1 MNNNFK
7 LSIVVPI
14 FNEELNILELNKRLT
29 KALFAVENYE
39 VIFVD
44 DGSMDKTLSLIKKLS
59 EENSKIK
66 YLSFSRN
73 FGHQNALRAGFAYA
87 GGDCVVSMDGD
98 LQHPPELIPKLVEKW
113 QAGYKIVYTI
123 RKDSRKMSFLK
134 KRTANLFYAIMAKFS
149 DVNIPRGAADFR
161 LLDKEIVKIILKIE
175 ENTLFLRGLVAWLG
189 FEQFAI
195 EYAPE
200 ERFAGKTKYSLKK
213 MISFAITGITSFS
226 VKPLRLATVAGFA
239 IATLAFIYALY
250 ALFIKI
256 FTTEA
261 MSGWTSVLVSVLFLS
276 GIQLLTFGIM
286 GEYIGKLFMQ
296 AKGRPNYI
304 IKEKNCDQG
313 VVQKKK

>member
-7 LSIVVPI
+7 LSVVVPI
-14 FNEELNILELNKRLT
+14 FNEEPNILELNGRLT
-29 KALFAVENYE
+29 KALATMENYE

-44 DGSMDKTLSLIKKLS
+44 DGSKDKTLSLIKKLS
-59 EENSKIK
+59 AENEKIK

-73 FGHQNALRAGFAYA
+73 FGHQNALRAGLAYA
-87 GGDCVVSMDGD
+87 SGDCVVSMDGD

-113 QAGYKIVYTI
+113 QEGFKIVYTV
-123 RKDSRKMSFLK
+123 RQDSQKLSFFK
-134 KRTANLFYAIMAKFS
+134 KGTAKLFYALMAKLS

-161 LLDKEIVKIILKIE
+161 LLDRQIVEIILKIE
-175 ENTLFLRGLVAWLG
+175 ENTFFLRGLVAWLG
-189 FEQFAI
+189 FDQFAI

-226 VKPLRLATVAGFA
+226 VKPLRLATVAGFV
-239 IATLAFIYALY
+239 IAFLAFLYALY
-250 ALFIKI
+250 ALYIKI
-256 FTTEA
+256 FTDSA
-261 MSGWTSVLVSVLFLS
+261 LSGWTSVLVSVLFLS
-276 GIQLLTFGIM
+276 GIQLITFGIM

-304 IKEKNCDQG
+304 IKEKNCD
-313 VVQKKK
+313 

>member
-7 LSIVVPI
+7 LSVVVPI
-14 FNEELNILELNKRLT
+14 FNEEPNILELNGRLT
-29 KALFAVENYE
+29 KALATIENYE

-44 DGSMDKTLSLIKKLS
+44 DGSKDKTLSLIKKLS
-59 EENSKIK
+59 VENEKIK

-73 FGHQNALRAGFAYA
+73 FGHQNALRAGLAYA
-87 GGDCVVSMDGD
+87 SGDCVVSMDGD

-113 QAGYKIVYTI
+113 QEGFKIVYTV
-123 RKDSRKMSFLK
+123 RQDSQKLSFFK
-134 KRTANLFYAIMAKFS
+134 KGTAKLFYALMAKLS

-161 LLDKEIVKIILKIE
+161 LLDRQIVEIILKIE
-175 ENTLFLRGLVAWLG
+175 ENTFFLRGLVAWLG
-189 FEQFAI
+189 FDQFAI

-226 VKPLRLATVAGFA
+226 VKPLRLATVVGFV
-239 IATLAFIYALY
+239 IAFLAFLYAIYALY
-250 ALFIKI
+250 VKI
-256 FTTEA
+256 FTDSA
-261 MSGWTSVLVSVLFLS
+261 LSGWTSVLVSVLFLS
-276 GIQLLTFGIM
+276 GIQLITFGIM

-304 IKEKNCDQG
+304 IKEKNCD
-313 VVQKKK
+313 

>member
-7 LSIVVPI
+7 LSVVVPI
-14 FNEELNILELNKRLT
+14 FNEEPNILELNGRLT
-29 KALFAVENYE
+29 KALATIENYE

-44 DGSMDKTLSLIKKLS
+44 DGSKDKTLSLIKKLS
-59 EENSKIK
+59 AENEKIK

-73 FGHQNALRAGFAYA
+73 FGHQNALRAGLAYA
-87 GGDCVVSMDGD
+87 SGDCVVSMDGD

-113 QAGYKIVYTI
+113 QEGFKIVYTV
-123 RKDSRKMSFLK
+123 RQDSQKLSFFK
-134 KRTANLFYAIMAKFS
+134 KGTAKLFYSIMAKLS

-161 LLDKEIVKIILKIE
+161 LLDRQIVEIILKIE
-175 ENTLFLRGLVAWLG
+175 ENTFFLRGLVAWLG
-189 FEQFAI
+189 FDQFAI

-226 VKPLRLATVAGFA
+226 VKPLRLATVVGFV
-239 IATLAFIYALY
+239 IAFLAFLYAIYALY
-250 ALFIKI
+250 VKI
-256 FTTEA
+256 FTDSA
-261 MSGWTSVLVSVLFLS
+261 LSGWTSVLVSVLFLS
-276 GIQLLTFGIM
+276 GIQLITFGIM

-304 IKEKNCDQG
+304 IKENNCS
-313 VVQKKK
+313 